1 MLLSRDDLL
10 TIRDLEREVDS
21 GKLKL
26 VDEKKNLKR
35 ISDLKA
41 LKKQLSVFVT
51 AEESIKADI
60 AKRKQL
66 QDELSSSA
74 QTPEAK
80 ALSEEFNKVRDEM
93 NKLKAE
99 NDDAYAKRG
108 ELRSQREEL
117 QKVRDRAY
125 ENKKA
130 VQDEYYKQ
138 RDAYRAWTEH
148 SRKVCSLSSVMLDHW
163 HEICFTVFGEG
174 LILRRKVKST
184 GNRER
189 RKRKAESPITLLFD
203 SKKPPKTPLQHKSGN
218 ART

>member
-1 MLLSRDDLL
+1 M
-10 TIRDLEREVDS
+10 RE
-21 GKLKL
+21 
-26 VDEKKNLKR
+26 
-35 ISDLKA
+35 
-41 LKKQLSVFVT
+41 
-51 AEESIKADI
+51 
-60 AKRKQL
+60 
-66 QDELSSSA
+66 
-74 QTPEAK
+74 
-80 ALSEEFNKVRDEM
+80 EM

-117 QKVRDRAY
+117 QKIRDRAY

-148 SRKVCSLSSVMLDHW
+148 SRKVCPLSVKLDHW
-163 HEICFTVFGEG
+163 HEICFTVFEWG
-174 LILRRKVKST
+174 LIFRRKVKST

-189 RKRKAESPITLLFD
+189 RKRKAESLTTLLFD